1 MAGEESIFAQG
12 RLEMSA
18 RALPEAGD
26 PSAWGEL
33 PPNRIGVLVCVVLVL
48 LSLKDIIRLAPALLY
63 ALDRVSGSIGL
74 EYNVS
79 KARMRND
86 IALVSA
92 LPFCLLLDR
101 FAVYR
106 PLYWQWIP
114 AAWSGAATLAV
125 MLSFVVLRWLCHR
138 ALRIRKLDQ
147 DRRSALLNGLYNH
160 FIALCFISVPLAGI
174 LSACTLGDS
183 AIRLVILGCTGVA
196 FLLSLIGEV
205 KIFLSSGHSAL
216 RTILYLCGLEILPA
230 AVLAASA
237 ALL

>member
-1 MAGEESIFAQG
+1 MAGEESIFIPG

-18 RALPEAGD
+18 TPLPGPGD
-26 PSAWGEL
+26 LAAWGEL
-33 PPNRIGVLVCVVLVL
+33 LPNRLGVLLSVVLVL
-48 LSLKDIIRLAPALLY
+48 LSLKDIIRLTPALLY

-106 PLYWQWIP
+106 PLSWQWIP
-114 AAWSGAATLAV
+114 AAWSSAATLGVVFA
-125 MLSFVVLRWLCHR
+125 FVALRWLFHR
-138 ALRIRKLDQ
+138 ALRIPRLDQ
-147 DRRSALLNGLYNH
+147 DRRSALLHGLYNY
-160 FIALCFISVPLAGI
+160 FIALCFILVPLAGI
-174 LSACTLGDS
+174 LSACTLGDG
-183 AIRLVILGCTGVA
+183 AIRLVILCGIGLA
-196 FLLSLIGEV
+196 FLLSTIGEV
-205 KIFLSSGHSAL
+205 KIFLSAGHSAL
-216 RTILYLCGLEILPA
+216 RTISYLCGLEILPA
-230 AVLAASA
+230 AALAASA